1 MQFQRPP
8 CRCPARLLLPGP
20 ALCRTLQVQPRPKG
34 LVHGNHLCHS
44 LCEPGISG
52 LTGLCVHMRMGS
64 TGVAWALPRCNVSH
78 CRSCRR
84 ACLLRGHD
92 RAACATPSFRA
103 DTFYPANPW
112 YYNATAWPTQLVNVE
127 HFDGKQPCCAQPPH
141 SRYRQRQGAA
151 AAWLLHRDSGPAAID
166 VHASAVHAAAAT
178 GWALLHQL
186 GPYQLHPA
194 CRGTPVCAVW
204 L

>member
-1 MQFQRPP
+1 M
-8 CRCPARLLLPGP
+8 
-20 ALCRTLQVQPRPKG
+20 
-34 LVHGNHLCHS
+34 
-44 LCEPGISG
+44 
-52 LTGLCVHMRMGS
+52 
-64 TGVAWALPRCNVSH
+64 
-78 CRSCRR
+78 
-84 ACLLRGHD
+84 LRGHD

-194 CRGTPVCAVW
+194 CRGPPVCAVW